1 MSYVNKIVSSSGTE
15 YDFVNAFSSEL
26 IAAGNGRIRLISSE
40 DENNAICRIFS
51 IDNKYTLKMIRE
63 RENNQTGNKYFF
75 RLLKNETQF
84 CNYGKVYTPDG
95 RWAPDSQR
103 TRAFSFIVISNEDLL
118 FIAIGSYSESAYPQ
132 AHFVINNENIILYND
147 RAEGIIIGSTC
158 KDAATMTEFSV
169 KNRFNDYTMP
179 TSNVDMMDNAV
190 LVNPSTNV
198 KQAELKGLYNCTS
211 MPALGIIYTIGDEQY
226 YGADPIFLIKI

>member
-1 MSYVNKIVSSSGTE
+1 MSYVNKIVSSRGTE

-26 IAAGNGRIRLISSE
+26 IAAGNGRIRLVSSE

-51 IDNKYTLKMIRE
+51 IDNKYTLKMIRK
-63 RENNQTGNKYFF
+63 GDDGYFF

-84 CNYGKVYTPDG
+84 CDYTKYHMSGYGS
-95 RWAPDSQR
+95 PDSQK
-103 TRAFSFIVISNEDLL
+103 TRAFPFIVISNEDLL
-118 FIAIGSYSESAYPQ
+118 FIAIGSYYESAYPSV
-132 AHFVINNENIILYND
+132 HFVINNENIILYNESPD
-147 RAEGIIIGSTC
+147 GIITSSTC

-169 KNRFNDYTMP
+169 KSRFNAYTMP

-190 LVNPSTNV
+190 LVNPITNV
-198 KQAELKGLYNCTS
+198 KQAELKGLYNCTR
-211 MPALGIIYTIGDEQY
+211 MPALGVIYTIGDEQY

>member
-26 IAAGNGRIRLISSE
+26 VAAGNGRIRLISSE
-40 DENNAICRIFS
+40 DENNTICRIFS
-51 IDNKYTLKMIRE
+51 IDNKYTLKMIRG
-63 RENNQTGNKYFF
+63 RENNYTINSYFF

-84 CNYGKVYTPDG
+84 CDYSKSYAQYTSV
-95 RWAPDSQR
+95 PDSQT
-103 TRAFSFIVISNEDLL
+103 TRVFPFIVISNEDLL
-118 FIAIGSYSESAYPQ
+118 FIAIGSYFESAYPQ
-132 AHFVINNENIILYND
+132 AHFVINNENIILYNNNKD
-147 RAEGIIIGSTC
+147 GIINNSTC
-158 KDAATMTEFSV
+158 KDVATMTEYAV
-169 KNRFNDYTMP
+169 KSRFNDYTMP

-190 LVNPSTNV
+190 LVDPNTNI
-198 KQAELKGLYNCTS
+198 KQAEIKGLYNCTR

>member
-1 MSYVNKIVSSSGTE
+1 MSYVNKIVSSNGTE

-51 IDNKYTLKMIRE
+51 IDNKYTLKMIRR
-63 RENNQTGNKYFF
+63 RENNYPTNSYFF

-84 CNYGKVYTPDG
+84 CNYLKQYGPDTQG
-95 RWAPDSQR
+95 PDSQT
-103 TRAFSFIVISNEDLL
+103 TRAFPFIVISNEDLL
-118 FIAIGSYSESAYPQ
+118 FIAIGRYAESAYPR

-147 RAEGIIIGSTC
+147 YQGGIITYSTC

-169 KNRFNDYTMP
+169 KSRFNDYIMP

-190 LVNPSTNV
+190 LVDPNTNV
-198 KQAELKGLYNCTS
+198 KQAELKGLYNCTR
-211 MPALGIIYTIGDEQY
+211 MPAVGIIYTIGDEQY

>member
-26 IAAGNGRIRLISSE
+26 VAAGNGRIRLISSE
-40 DENNAICRIFS
+40 DENNTICRIFS
-51 IDNKYTLKMIRE
+51 IDNKYTLKMIRG
-63 RENNQTGNKYFF
+63 RENNYTINSYSF

-84 CNYGKVYTPDG
+84 CDYSKIYAQYASG
-95 RWAPDSQR
+95 PDSQT
-103 TRAFSFIVISNEDLL
+103 TRVFPFIVISNEDLL
-118 FIAIGSYSESAYPQ
+118 FIAIGSYFESAYPQ
-132 AHFVINNENIILYND
+132 AHFVINNENIILYNNNKD
-147 RAEGIIIGSTC
+147 GIITNSTC
-158 KDAATMTEFSV
+158 KDTVTMTEYSV
-169 KNRFNDYTMP
+169 KSRFNDYAMP

-190 LVNPSTNV
+190 IVNPNTNI
-198 KQAELKGLYNCTS
+198 KQAEIKGLYNCTR

>member
-51 IDNKYTLKMIRE
+51 IDNKYTLKMISRDDT
-63 RENNQTGNKYFF
+63 RSYSF

-84 CNYGKVYTPDG
+84 CDYIKYYGPRNTWDPN
-95 RWAPDSQR
+95 SQT
-103 TRAFSFIVISNEDLL
+103 TRAFPFIVISNEDLL

-147 RAEGIIIGSTC
+147 NKDGIITYSTC

-169 KNRFNDYTMP
+169 KSRFNDYTMP

-190 LVNPSTNV
+190 LVDPTTNV
-198 KQAELKGLYNCTS
+198 KQAEFKGLCNCTR

-226 YGADPIFLIKI
+226 YGVDPIFLIKI

>member
-51 IDNKYTLKMIRE
+51 IDNKYTLKMINR
-63 RENNQTGNKYFF
+63 NDSYSYSF

-84 CNYGKVYTPDG
+84 CDYTKYHMAGYGS
-95 RWAPDSQR
+95 PDSQK
-103 TRAFSFIVISNEDLL
+103 TRAFPFIVISNEDLL
-118 FIAIGSYSESAYPQ
+118 FIAIGSCNELAYPK

-147 RAEGIIIGSTC
+147 NQTGIIANSTC

-169 KNRFNDYTMP
+169 KSRFNAYTMP

-190 LVNPSTNV
+190 LVNPTTNV
-198 KQAELKGLYNCTS
+198 KQAELKGLYNCTR

>member
-1 MSYVNKIVSSSGTE
+1 MSYVNKIVSSRGTE
-15 YDFVNAFSSEL
+15 YDFVNEFSSEL

-51 IDNKYTLKMIRE
+51 IDNKYTLKMIR
-63 RENNQTGNKYFF
+63 RSDGSSSYSFQ
-75 RLLKNETQF
+75 LLKNETQF
-84 CNYGKVYTPDG
+84 CDYIKYYGPNLGT
-95 RWAPDSQR
+95 PDSQI

-118 FIAIGSYSESAYPQ
+118 FIAIGSFSESAYPS

-147 RAEGIIIGSTC
+147 NTNGIIIGSTC

-169 KNRFNDYTMP
+169 KSRFNGYTMP

-190 LVNPSTNV
+190 LVNPITNV
-198 KQAELKGLYNCTS
+198 K
-211 MPALGIIYTIGDEQY
+211 
-226 YGADPIFLIKI
+226 